1 MIDLSYF
8 VTLAYNSGKE
18 VVMVWYCYGLIVALQ
33 YPVANHSYLRII
45 PICESFVSS
54 PIRSRSIEVY
64 RGLSRPIQGYPGLA
78 QHPMAPRSSQWH
90 QGAPNGTKELPMAPR
105 SSQWHQGAPGLSR
118 SIPGL
123 SLGYPDPITSYPHP
137 LIFPL
142 FHAEHSNTNSNANH
156 SYYHLYS
163 AYAYN

>member
-1 MIDLSYF
+1 MIDLYYIVSM
-8 VTLAYNSGKE
+8 TDRSGKE
-18 VVMVWYCYGLIVALQ
+18 VVRVWYCYGLIVALQ

-90 QGAPNGTKELPMAPR
+90 QGAP
-105 SSQWHQGAPGLSR
+105 GLSR